1 VATPA
6 IQHTKSSRAKNGSK
20 LARDIS
26 PRRSGSLCEL
36 DALHAERSA
45 LPWVKVEKNYLFD
58 SPTGKKSLSDLFEGR
73 SQLIV
78 KHFMFA
84 PGWKEGCVGCS
95 FGADHVG
102 GALVHLENH
111 DVSYV
116 AVSRAPLEEIE
127 PFKKRM
133 GWNFP

>member
-6 IQHTKSSRAKNGSK
+6 IQQHQVVSREERIEARKRHLAKEK
-20 LARDIS
+20 RLTR
-26 PRRSGSLCEL
+26 EL

-45 LPWVKVEKNYLFD
+45 LPWVKVEKNYLLD

>member
-6 IQHTKSSRAKNGSK
+6 IQQHQVVSREEWIEARKRHLAKEK
-20 LARDIS
+20 RLTR
-26 PRRSGSLCEL
+26 EL